1 MNLLTK
7 SVEVDERGGMGRSVD
22 YKALTEVLEPHT
34 GARESALRDSTNFPR
49 GFDER
54 WDETAATALGST
66 QGHRANRNKNG
77 SVGEWLQ
84 TVSCPAEQRNFR
96 KFIDCMEAYEA
107 SSGMKVIPNERGFVV
122 PLGPDLRAQV
132 NFYQA

>member
-1 MNLLTK
+1 MPFNVKSLSFSTISPIKTQLMYSLSLPSFFLFCRREMNLLTK

-54 WDETAATALGST
+54 WD
-66 QGHRANRNKNG
+66 
-77 SVGEWLQ
+77 
-84 TVSCPAEQRNFR
+84 
-96 KFIDCMEAYEA
+96 
-107 SSGMKVIPNERGFVV
+107 
-122 PLGPDLRAQV
+122 
-132 NFYQA
+132 